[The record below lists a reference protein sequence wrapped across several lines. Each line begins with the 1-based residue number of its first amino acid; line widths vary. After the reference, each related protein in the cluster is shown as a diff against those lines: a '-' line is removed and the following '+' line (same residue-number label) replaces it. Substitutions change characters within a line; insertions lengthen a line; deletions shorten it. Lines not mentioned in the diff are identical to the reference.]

1 MVVSVAF
8 SIIVPDFHIDFHID
22 FDVSYCV
29 CVFIEFSY

>member
-29 CVFIEFSY
+29 CFY